1 MIFSLVR
8 AFALL
13 LILQHSHVQA
23 QSTVFQTQVFTI
35 TSCAPEVTDCPA
47 RTMTST
53 FIEQPITTT
62 PPYACNSELETCPNP
77 VSSTIEPESTTP
89 ACDYEDGECAPGPE
103 TTLSAPEVASIS
115 TSSTISTS
123 TASTADAVTS
133 LSGSTEISSAAETP
147 APVTTLHSTLFTTLV
162 QTITSCAPT
171 VTNCP
176 YGSITTHTI
185 PLPPPTNAL
194 MYETTYTTA
203 YVDICPTGLTTH
215 TYTLTHKCTAAACQI
230 PTTVPTN
237 FAVTTKVCSACEG
250 KPTLTVTCPVET
262 GKWSNGTATAP
273 GHVSPPKETGMGNA
287 TGPVYL
293 TAGAERVAAGIWT
306 GLVVL
311 GIALG
316 GVGWGW

>member
-1 MIFSLVR
+1 MVFSSVR

-13 LILQHSHVQA
+13 LLLQQWHVQA

-53 FIEQPITTT
+53 FIAQPTTT
-62 PPYACNSELETCPNP
+62 SPLYVCNPELETCPNSL
-77 VSSTIEPESTTP
+77 SSTTEPEPTTP
-89 ACDYEDGECAPGPE
+89 ACNPEDEVCVPGPE
-103 TTLSAPEVASIS
+103 TTASAPEVASV
-115 TSSTISTS
+115 S
-123 TASTADAVTS
+123 TASTASAVIS
-133 LSGSTEISSAAETP
+133 LSGSTDISSATGTP
-147 APVTTLHSTLFTTLV
+147 APVTTLHSMLYTTLV

-185 PLPPPTNAL
+185 PLPPATNVPV
-194 MYETTYTTA
+194 YETIYTTA

-215 TYTLTHKCTAAACQI
+215 TYTLTHTCTAAACQA
-230 PTTVPTN
+230 PTTLPTH

-273 GHVSPPKETGMGNA
+273 GYLSPPQETSMGNA
-287 TGPVYL
+287 TGLVYL
-293 TAGAERVAAGIWT
+293 TAGAERVAAGVWT
-306 GLVVL
+306 GLMIW
-311 GIALG
+311 GFALG
-316 GVGWGW
+316 GFGWAL